1 MTGSQSLQENSPA
14 VKVDRHRFSVEDYA
28 RMGEAGILTAADRVE
43 LVAGEVRE
51 MSPIGP
57 SHAGIVDLLAELL
70 FARLAGAAQVR
81 TQGPVRLS
89 RDTELEPDVALLRRR
104 DDYYRRRHPEA
115 GEILLVI
122 EVADSSLPYDR
133 GEKMPRYARA
143 GIPEAWLVDVTA
155 REVTIYSVPEPD
167 GYAGARVVRRGEQI
181 VSATIA
187 ALRLPSTALF
197 RHAY

>member
-1 MTGSQSLQENSPA
+1 MTRAPSPRESRLA
-14 VKVDRHRFSVEDYA
+14 AEVRRHLFSVEDYA

-57 SHAGIVDLLAELL
+57 SHAGLVDLLAELL
-70 FARLAGAAQVR
+70 FARLAGAVQVR

-143 GIPEAWLVDVTA
+143 GIPEAWLVDVAA
-155 REVTIYSVPEPD
+155 REVTIYSAPEPD
-167 GYAGARVVRRGEQI
+167 GYADERVVRRGEQI

-197 RHAY
+197 GHAH

>member
-1 MTGSQSLQENSPA
+1 MKGT
-14 VKVDRHRFSVEDYA
+14 RHRFNVEDYE

-57 SHAGIVDLLAELL
+57 PHAGIVDRLAELL
-70 FARLAGAAQVR
+70 FTRLAGTAQVR

-89 RDTELEPDVALLRRR
+89 QDTELEPDLALLRRR
-104 DDYYRRRHPEA
+104 DDYYQRRHPEA

-122 EVADSSLPYDR
+122 EVADSSILYDR
-133 GEKMPRYARA
+133 VEKMPRYAQA
-143 GIPEAWLVDVTA
+143 GIPEAWLVDVAA
-155 REVTIYSVPEPD
+155 REVTICSAPQPD
-167 GYAGARVVRRGEQI
+167 GYADERVVRHGEKI

-197 RHAY
+197 DQG